1 MVNPFRRFVTAVV
14 DAIGRFQTVQ
24 TIWIAIGSSAMTVVL
39 GILQELPWA
48 VTYALTFCVFTA
60 GLVLSL
66 EWQSYRRRRA
76 AREHFIAVDLP
87 ELVVQ
92 AYSSLAFDL
101 SGEGLPPSIYVVAR
115 NLRLTNRSKHRP
127 VVLDMSLS
135 VRCGASEQ
143 TYQRSLLSM
152 PKQSATD
159 PIPRT
164 LSWALSEAP
173 LDPQVVI
180 PPESG
185 TLGCALFSLPY
196 PRGNR
201 GNRDA
206 ELARLRQCHFSLVV
220 HDTMSDRVV
229 AYQVEKVVIKD

>member
-1 MVNPFRRFVTAVV
+1 MVNSLRRLVTAIVG
-14 DAIGRFQTVQ
+14 ALGRFQA
-24 TIWIAIGSSAMTVVL
+24 IWIVIGGTATTLVL
-39 GILQELPWA
+39 GILQGLPWA
-48 VTYALTFCVFTA
+48 VTFALTFCVFTA

-115 NLRLTNRSKHRP
+115 NLRLTNRSRHRH
-127 VVLDMSLS
+127 VVLDISLS
-135 VRCGASEQ
+135 VRCGANEQ
-143 TYQRSLLSM
+143 TYQRSLLAM
-152 PKQSATD
+152 PKQSAVD

-173 LDPQVVI
+173 LDPQVSI
-180 PPESG
+180 GPESG
-185 TLGCALFSLPY
+185 TSGCALFSLPY

-220 HDTMSDRVV
+220 SDTMSDRIVE
-229 AYQVEKVVIKD
+229 YQVEKIVIKD